1 MKTTIIP
8 ALRLFAVLTLL
19 TGALYPLVV
28 TALGQVLF
36 APQVRGSLVTDANN
50 RRVGSALLAQQ
61 FDSTRYFQPRPSACG
76 YGTVASGAS
85 NKGPTSAELRNIVNE
100 RRTAFRA
107 ANMLS
112 AQQQVPNDMIFASG
126 SGLDPHISPEAAL
139 LQVRR
144 VALARS
150 FDAAKTAALEQL
162 VLRSVEQPQWGIFG
176 KARVNVL
183 LLNKALDGL

>member
-19 TGALYPLVV
+19 TGGLYPLVV
-28 TALGQVLF
+28 TVLGQVLF

-50 RRVGSALLAQQ
+50 RLVGSALLAQQ

-85 NKGPTSAELRNIVNE
+85 NKGPTSAELQKTVNE
-100 RRTAFRA
+100 RRIAFRT
-107 ANMLS
+107 ANML
-112 AQQQVPNDMIFASG
+112 AATQAVPNDMVFASG
-126 SGLDPHISPEAAL
+126 SGLDPHISPEAARM
-139 LQVRR
+139 QVRR
-144 VALARS
+144 VAIVRN
-150 FDAAKTAALEQL
+150 FDTAKTAALGQL
-162 VLRSVEQPQWGIFG
+162 VERFIEQPQWDIFG
-176 KARVNVL
+176 EPRVNVL